1 MRLVKLSGRAGAWRT
16 SSGSGS
22 LARRMFLVILAS
34 SAALLVA
41 GYSGSKT
48 SASGSPQEEEAE
60 PPADRLNIIF
70 IVKRLL
76 PPDRPLGPRPGPGA
90 RKAF

>member
-22 LARRMFLVILAS
+22 LARMMFLVILACL
-34 SAALLVA
+34 AALLVA

-48 SASGSPQEEEAE
+48 SASGSPQEEEVE
-60 PPADRLNIIF
+60 PSAARPSIIF
-70 IVKRLL
+70 ILECLRLA
-76 PPDRPLGPRPGPGA
+76 DRYLDAAPWTQR
-90 RKAF
+90 

>member
-22 LARRMFLVILAS
+22 LARRMFLVILAC

-48 SASGSPQEEEAE
+48 SASGSPQEEEVE
-60 PPADRLNIIF
+60 PPVARPNIIF
-70 IVKRLL
+70 ILERLRL
-76 PPDRPLGPRPGPGA
+76 PDRSLGAAAWTRV
-90 RKAF
+90 